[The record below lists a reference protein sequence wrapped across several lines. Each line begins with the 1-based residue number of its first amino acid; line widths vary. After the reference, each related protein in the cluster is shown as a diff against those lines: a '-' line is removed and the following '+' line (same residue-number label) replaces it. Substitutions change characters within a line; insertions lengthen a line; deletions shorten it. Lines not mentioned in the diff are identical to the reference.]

1 MRSLIPALFAA
12 AALLSGCEK
21 KQSAPAPAAPAPA
34 PEAKAPAGPPP
45 AADVILLGEVGSLTG
60 AEATFGQ
67 STHEG
72 IQLAL
77 EQANAAGGVNGKK
90 LEVRVYDDQGKP
102 EEAAN
107 AAVRLINQDK
117 VKLILG
123 EVASTN
129 SLAMADKAQAAK
141 VPMVSPSST
150 NEAVTQKG
158 DYVFRVCF
166 IDPFQGYAMAKFA
179 RESLKLQNVAVL
191 QDNKSAYSTGLT
203 EVFQL
208 RFAEMGGKV
217 AGVESYSKG
226 DTDFRA
232 QLTALKKAKPDGIY
246 IPGYYTDVGL
256 IARQAQELGLKA
268 VLLGGDGWES
278 EKLFELGGSAVDGSY
293 YTNHYSPDSPN
304 PATQSFIAA
313 YKAKYNG
320 KVPDSLAALAYD
332 AANVAVAA
340 LRKAKTLDGPDV
352 REALAQTKDF
362 DGAAGKLTLDERRN
376 ATKPAVV
383 LKVENGKAVFAASV
397 SP

>member
-1 MRSLIPALFAA
+1 MRSLIPAFVAA
-12 AALLSGCEK
+12 AALLAGCEK
-21 KQSAPAPAAPAPA
+21 KQAAQAPAAPA
-34 PEAKAPAGPPP
+34 PEAKAPAAPPP
-45 AADVILLGEVGSLTG
+45 APDVILLGEVGSLTG

-77 EQANAAGGVNGKK
+77 EQANAAGGVNGRK

-129 SLAMADKAQAAK
+129 SLAMADKAQAAQ
-141 VPMVSPSST
+141 VPMVTPSST
-150 NEAVTQKG
+150 NETVTQKG

-203 EVFQL
+203 QVFQL

-304 PATQSFIAA
+304 PATQAFISA

-332 AANVAVAA
+332 AANVSVAA
-340 LRKAKTLDGPDV
+340 LRKAKSLDGPDV

-362 DGAAGKLTLDERRN
+362 DGAAGKLTLDEKRN

>member
-21 KQSAPAPAAPAPA
+21 KQSAPAPAAPAP
-34 PEAKAPAGPPP
+34 EAKAPAGPPP
-45 AADVILLGEVGSLTG
+45 TADVILLGEVGSLTG

-90 LEVRVYDDQGKP
+90 LEVRTYDDQGKP

-129 SLAMADKAQAAK
+129 SLAMADKAQAAR

-203 EVFQL
+203 GVFQL

-232 QLTALKKAKPDGIY
+232 QLTALKKARPDGIY

-304 PATQSFIAA
+304 PATQAFIAA
-313 YKAKYNG
+313 YKAKFNG
-320 KVPDSLAALAYD
+320 KVPDSLAALAFD

-340 LRKAKTLDGPDV
+340 LRKGKSLDGPDV
-352 REALAQTKDF
+352 RDALAQTKDF
-362 DGAAGKLTLDERRN
+362 DGAAGKLTLDEKRN

-383 LKVENGKAVFAASV
+383 LKVENGKAVYAASV

>member
-1 MRSLIPALFAA
+1 MRSLLPALLAA
-12 AALLSGCEK
+12 ASLLAGCEK
-21 KQSAPAPAAPAPA
+21 KQPAQAPAAPAT
-34 PEAKAPAGPPP
+34 PELKAPAAPPP
-45 AADVILLGEVGSLTG
+45 ASDVILLGEVGSLTG

-158 DYVFRVCF
+158 DYIFRVCF

-179 RESLKLQNVAVL
+179 RETLKLQNVAVL

-203 EVFQL
+203 GVFQL

-304 PATQSFIAA
+304 PATQAFISA
-313 YKAKYNG
+313 YKAKHNG

-340 LRKAKTLDGPDV
+340 LRKSKSLEGPDI
-352 REALAQTKDF
+352 RDALAQTKDF
-362 DGAAGKLTLDERRN
+362 DGAAGKLTLDEKRN

>member
-1 MRSLIPALFAA
+1 MRSLLPALVAA
-12 AALLSGCEK
+12 AALLAGCEK
-21 KQSAPAPAAPAPA
+21 KQPAQAPTAAPAPEVKAPAAP
-34 PEAKAPAGPPP
+34 PP
-45 AADVILLGEVGSLTG
+45 ASDVILLGEVGSLTG

-72 IQLAL
+72 IQLAI
-77 EQANAAGGVNGKK
+77 EQANAAGGVRGKK

-158 DYVFRVCF
+158 DYIFRVCF

-179 RESLKLQNVAVL
+179 RETLKLQNVAVL

-203 EVFQL
+203 GVFQL

-304 PATQSFIAA
+304 PATQAFIAA

-340 LRKAKTLDGPDV
+340 LRTGKSLEGPDV

-362 DGAAGKLTLDERRN
+362 DGAAGKLTLDEKRN

>member
-1 MRSLIPALFAA
+1 MRHLAPTLLAA
-12 AALLSGCEK
+12 AALLLGCEK
-21 KQSAPAPAAPAPA
+21 KQTQPAAEGKPAAGPELKAPAAPAP
-34 PEAKAPAGPPP
+34 
-45 AADVILLGEVGSLTG
+45 DTLLLGEVGSLTG
-60 AEATFGQ
+60 AEATFGV
-67 STHEG
+67 STREG
-72 IQLAL
+72 IELAL

-90 LEVRVYDDQGKP
+90 VEVRVYDDQGKP
-102 EEAAN
+102 DEAAN
-107 AAVRLINQDK
+107 ATVRLINQDG

-129 SLAMADKAQAAK
+129 SLAMAGKAQAAK
-141 VPMVSPSST
+141 VPMVTPSST
-150 NEAVTQKG
+150 NETVTQKG
-158 DYVFRVCF
+158 DYIFRVCF

-203 EVFQL
+203 DVFKV

-232 QLTALKKAKPDGIY
+232 QLSALKSKSPDGIY

-256 IARQAQELGLKA
+256 IAKQARQLGIQA

-278 EKLFELGGSAVDGSY
+278 DKLFELGGEAVENSY

-304 PATQSFIAA
+304 PATQTFISA
-313 YKAKYNG
+313 YKAKFNG

-332 AANVAVAA
+332 AANVSLDA
-340 LRKAKTLDGPDV
+340 LRRAKSLSGPDI
-352 REALAQTKDF
+352 RDALAQTKDF
-362 DGAAGKLTLDERRN
+362 DGAAGKLTLDEKRN

-383 LKVENGKAVFAASV
+383 LKVAGGKASYAATV
-397 SP
+397 NP

>member
-1 MRSLIPALFAA
+1 MRNILPALVAA
-12 AALLSGCEK
+12 AALLAGCEK
-21 KQSAPAPAAPAPA
+21 KQPAPAPAAPA
-34 PEAKAPAGPPP
+34 PEAKAPAAPPP
-45 AADVILLGEVGSLTG
+45 AADTILLGEVGSLTG

-203 EVFQL
+203 GVFQL

-340 LRKAKTLDGPDV
+340 LRKAKSLEGPDV

-362 DGAAGKLTLDERRN
+362 DGAAGKLTLDDKRN